1 MWVGVLLATAVGAT
15 GFAIVDQA
23 PSSGGGPAVERLL
36 PPDGAAWEVVDEQYG
51 AFGVEASR
59 FTGFTELF
67 DLPDLVA
74 FGIADALAD
83 AGVDV
88 QDARFYREIWTP
100 LESTDPEQVSTQIT
114 AVYWLADDGIRLA
127 SLSGGASGFVYRPM
141 QLVVP
146 EAVSPGATWASEGD
160 ALPGG
165 LLQYASTGS
174 AAEGEDGCLEI
185 TTETTLTDPAEP
197 DPGTPAAIVS
207 TSLEVGVWC
216 RGAGVLASVSFVN
229 GVESSATTRPVGGGT
244 DGLASAAAPPTP
256 TPTSAWVA
264 RSMPIVSIDPVF
276 GETEQFLVVAPV
288 GATTAS
294 GVSVVA
300 SGRDV
305 VGMVVRDD
313 RAITRFIA
321 HPGGD
326 IVGISAVGDLVLVAT
341 SERRLVAYDDRGARR
356 WAVGFGD
363 IVLGGVVGVGS
374 VGRGDVG
381 LLAVALDGEVRR
393 IAAADGATV
402 WSTSIGVDVAL
413 PATPIDA
420 SVGGADVVVGGR
432 DGTIVAIDAE
442 TGAITWTSD
451 TEAPVAIEA
460 VGGRMLVLTGD
471 GTLVALDAATGERD
485 WIRTTDGA
493 TALLTVD
500 DGAVVH
506 SSTGLEAFSELGERT
521 WRREAT
527 VAQPIDGIV
536 GVGDGLA
543 VLAPDAVVLLDA
555 GGEVVAETA
564 LPSSF
569 ASIRVLMLPR
579 VDGLVLVTGN
589 GELRRIGPAS

>member
-1 MWVGVLLATAVGAT
+1 MWVGVLLATALGAT
-15 GFAIVDQA
+15 GFAVVDQA

-51 AFGVEASR
+51 AFVVEASR

-67 DLPDLVA
+67 DLPDLVS

-146 EAVSPGATWASEGD
+146 EAVSPGMTWASEGD

-185 TTETTLTDPAEP
+185 TTETTLTDPA
-197 DPGTPAAIVS
+197 DPAAIAS

-216 RGAGVLASVSFVN
+216 RGAGVLASVSSIN
-229 GVESSATTRPVGGGT
+229 GIESSATTRPVGG
-244 DGLASAAAPPTP
+244 AAAGLSSATNPPTP
-256 TPTSAWVA
+256 TPTAAWNA
-264 RSMPIVSIDPVF
+264 RPITVVSIDPLF
-276 GETEQFLVVAPV
+276 GETEQFFVTSPI
-288 GATTAS
+288 GASTAS

-305 VGMVVRDD
+305 VGLAVHDD
-313 RAITRFIA
+313 RAVTRFIA

-326 IVGISAVGDLVLVAT
+326 VVGISTVGDLVLVAT

-356 WAVGFGD
+356 WSVEFGD

-374 VGRGDVG
+374 VGGGDVD

-393 IAAADGATV
+393 IDAADGATV

-420 SVGGADVVVGGR
+420 SAGGADVVVGGR
-432 DGTIVAIDAE
+432 DGTIVAIDAG
-442 TGAITWTSD
+442 TGVISWTSG

-471 GTLVALDAATGERD
+471 GTLVALDAATGARD

-493 TALLTVD
+493 TALVTVD
-500 DGAVVH
+500 DVAVVH
-506 SSTGLEAFSELGERT
+506 SSTGLEAFSELGERI

-536 GVGDGLA
+536 GVGDVLA
-543 VLAPDAVVLLDA
+543 LRAPDAVVLLDA
-555 GGEVVAETA
+555 EGEVVVETG

-579 VDGLVLVTGN
+579 VDGLLLVTGN